1 MTNSFQ
7 VTWER
12 YVSAWKATE
21 AEDKALALKDSAHE
35 GCVYRDPITQCE
47 GQQQL
52 LDYMLEFH
60 QQMPG
65 VHFVTTYFL
74 EHHQRSLA
82 KWNMVDNQGNLLSD
96 GASVGEYD
104 SEGKLVAMTGFF
116 ETPGGVS

>member
-1 MTNSFQ
+1 MTNSLQ
-7 VTWER
+7 LTWER
-12 YVSAWKATE
+12 YVSAWKATK
-21 AEDKALALKDSAHE
+21 AEDKAQALKDSASE
-35 GCVYRDPITQCE
+35 DCVYRDPITQCQ

-65 VHFVTTYFL
+65 VHFMTTYFL
-74 EHHQRSLA
+74 EHHHRSLA
-82 KWNMVDNQGNLLSD
+82 RWNMLDSQGNVLSD

-116 ETPGGVS
+116 ETPGDV